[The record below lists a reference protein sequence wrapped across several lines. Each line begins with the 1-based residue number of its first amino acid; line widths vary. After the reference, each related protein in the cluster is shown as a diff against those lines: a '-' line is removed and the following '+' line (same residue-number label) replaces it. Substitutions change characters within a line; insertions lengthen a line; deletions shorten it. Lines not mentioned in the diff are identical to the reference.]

1 MTVHYLLR
9 IEEYAWD
16 PTAKS
21 TKQRQVASA
30 TIGED
35 KLELAIVALRKA
47 GIELRGHDDI
57 MENAHEKHCN
67 SCRRLVHA

>member
-1 MTVHYLLR
+1 MTAHYLLR

-16 PTAKS
+16 PTTKS

-35 KLELAIVALRKA
+35 KLALAMAAFRGA
-47 GIELRGHDDI
+47 GIKLRGHDDI
-57 MENAHEKHCN
+57 MENTHDKHRN
-67 SCRRLVHA
+67 RRLVHA